1 MAVGSPQKFAQG
13 SVRMDILVSGSM
25 AFDRIMDFSGRFV
38 DHFAADRLDNINVSL
53 MVNGLTENLGG
64 TAGNIAYALSSLGEK
79 PRILACVG
87 KDHQSYFDWLGQH
100 GISTQDIR
108 VLSEEWT
115 ASAYITTD
123 QDGNQFTAFNPG
135 AMMHTSDIDLT
146 SVTPADTIA
155 IVGPGTLQDMVASP
169 RRYQEAGIYA
179 IFDPGQSLPA
189 WNGPD
194 LTQAIGRCKMLVS
207 NDYEFGMITNTTG
220 LVVAQLL
227 GMVDTIVTTKGDAGC
242 DIVTREGTVT
252 VPVVPTPNAIDPT
265 GAGDAFRGGLI
276 KGLIDAKP
284 IQRCVEMGTVAA
296 HYAVQVSGTQTYT
309 FTQAEFAATL
319 EGCFGA

>member
-1 MAVGSPQKFAQG
+1 
-13 SVRMDILVSGSM
+13 MDILVSGSI
-25 AFDRIMDFSGRFV
+25 AFDRIMEFPGRFSE
-38 DHFAADRLDNINVSL
+38 HFVADRLDNINVSL
-53 MVNGLTENLGG
+53 MVSGLTENLGG
-64 TAGNIAYALSSLGEK
+64 TAGNIAYSLSLLGEK

-87 KDHQSYFDWLGQH
+87 RDHQSYFDWLGQH

-108 VLSEEWT
+108 VVSEEWT

-123 QDGNQFTAFNPG
+123 RDGNQFTAFNPG
-135 AMMHTSDIDLT
+135 AMMHASDVELT
-146 SVTPADTIA
+146 SLTPADTIA
-155 IVGPGTLQDMVASP
+155 IVGPGNLQDMVDYP

-194 LTQAIGRCKMLVS
+194 LTLAMGRCKMLVS
-207 NDYEFGMITNTTG
+207 NDYELGMITNTTG
-220 LVVAQLL
+220 LDVAQLL
-227 GMVDTIVTTKGDAGC
+227 GIVDTIVTTKGDAGC
-242 DIVTREGTVT
+242 EIVSPEGVVR

-276 KGLIDAKP
+276 KGLIDGKP

-296 HYAVQVSGTQTYT
+296 HYAVQVSGTQNYT
-309 FTQAEFAATL
+309 FTPAEFTETL
-319 EGCFGA
+319 EECFGG

>member
-146 SVTPADTIA
+146 SVTPADTI
-155 IVGPGTLQDMVASP
+155 
-169 RRYQEAGIYA
+169 
-179 IFDPGQSLPA
+179 
-189 WNGPD
+189 
-194 LTQAIGRCKMLVS
+194 
-207 NDYEFGMITNTTG
+207 
-220 LVVAQLL
+220 
-227 GMVDTIVTTKGDAGC
+227 VTSKGDAGC

-296 HYAVQVSGTQTYT
+296 HYAVQVAGTQTYT